1 MSTGNQGQQDPR
13 QPQTGVPLPDPARPL
28 TNTGNPAAVQR
39 PGRQAAGRVAVQQ
52 GQGQATGQQTGQQ
65 TSPPFQAFASG
76 GQSGG
81 QPVPDLNALRG
92 EFEAAL
98 QARLNSGDVLPVA
111 APGAPQPQQLNFEQI
126 KPYIPIIFQTLQDLY
141 GRITDLNR

>member
-13 QPQTGVPLPDPARPL
+13 QPQTGVPSPDPARPL

-39 PGRQAAGRVAVQQ
+39 PGRQAAGRVAAASGGQQ
-52 GQGQATGQQTGQQ
+52 GQQAGQT
-65 TSPPFQAFASG
+65 PPSFPASASG

-81 QPVPDLNALRG
+81 GQPAPDLNALRG

-98 QARLNSGDVLPVA
+98 QARLESGDVLPAA

-141 GRITDLNR
+141 GRITDMNR